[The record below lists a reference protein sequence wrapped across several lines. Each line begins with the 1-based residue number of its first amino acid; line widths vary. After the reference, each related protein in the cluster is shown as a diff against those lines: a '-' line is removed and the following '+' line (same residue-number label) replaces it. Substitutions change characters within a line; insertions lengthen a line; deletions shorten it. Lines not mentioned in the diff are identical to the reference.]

1 MEGNSP
7 NASRG
12 KGLRCT
18 LLPVRLRA
26 GAFDIE
32 GLQKERFGRHR
43 AAVNRGRCDQGL
55 GRNGVGKAN
64 KKSPFDNKHNDI
76 LHVFGY
82 GDRLDPAVA
91 EEAARVL
98 GIAAGSPTDQGEWML
113 PQLRLAAVDQAV
125 RYIERNCNQSALYG
139 GAKFTMAP
147 HPDETPWG
155 TGPLE
160 PVFGSNST
168 AFSVYGT
175 LRGFYDL
182 LLIPEYWLS
191 QYCVS
196 IEAARE
202 ALAVVCPDGFPEL
215 PPAERFLSADLEAA
229 KILAKQYWPN
239 AEHFN
244 AVLDK
249 IAEIVGASG
258 HRSKIAREKTKL
270 KQRANSV
277 RELINGLLGHHKS
290 LTVVAAR
297 LSVRQDDP
305 LDRIDVIMKNAFAR
319 LIGDRRND
327 ALLSKAIGYFWVLQ
341 ESFKT
346 TFRKPLPRA
355 DIDNPVGRI
364 TLHYDLVMFFDAG
377 RSREVKAIGGH
388 IGACWKVL
396 AGKGA
401 FYRALNGES
410 FHPYEKIG
418 EGWKVEK
425 AGLFPSEYEFVGLV
439 HEHSLAARNLRRA
452 ALSMVYSAA
461 LRKSSK
467 QSTTLIKS
475 TMRRFGKSDLL
486 TARGLDKPGRGN
498 QRGPSGVKHGR
509 KKRPKYVPPENL
521 R

>member
-1 MEGNSP
+1 M
-7 NASRG
+7 AIIICRG
-12 KGLRCT
+12 DGLQRT
-18 LLPVRLRA
+18 LLSSCYVTVRHALT
-26 GAFDIE
+26 GAHTACHFSARGAD
-32 GLQKERFGRHR
+32 
-43 AAVNRGRCDQGL
+43 ANRGWCGQGPR
-55 GRNGVGKAN
+55 GNRVGKAN
-64 KKSPFDNKHNDI
+64 KNSPFEKKHNDV

-82 GDRLDPAVA
+82 GERLDPAVA

-98 GIAAGSPTDQGEWML
+98 GIAAGSPTGQGEWML
-113 PQLRLAAVDQAV
+113 PQLTLALADQAV
-125 RYIERNCNQSALYG
+125 RYIERNYNQSALYG
-139 GAKFTMAP
+139 GAKFAKAP
-147 HPDETPWG
+147 YPDEIRWG
-155 TGPLE
+155 KAPLE
-160 PVFGSNST
+160 PVIDRNPT
-168 AFSVYGT
+168 AFDIYRK
-175 LRGFYDL
+175 LRGFYYL
-182 LLIPEYWLS
+182 LSIPEYWVG

-202 ALAVVCPDGFPEL
+202 ALVAVCPNGFPEL
-215 PPAERFLSADLEAA
+215 PPKERFGSADLETA
-229 KILAKQYWPN
+229 KILTEQCWPK

-244 AVLDK
+244 AILDK
-249 IAEIVGASG
+249 IAEIVSAGG
-258 HRSKIAREKTKL
+258 YRSKIAREKTKL

-277 RELINGLLGHHKS
+277 RDLINGLLGHHKS
-290 LTVVAAR
+290 LTVVATR
-297 LSVRQDDP
+297 LSIRQGDP
-305 LDRIDVIMKNAFAR
+305 LDRIDVVMKSAFAR

-364 TLHYDLVMFFDAG
+364 TLHYDLVIFFDAG
-377 RSREVKAIGGH
+377 RSREVKAIGRH

-396 AGKGA
+396 AGEGA

-410 FHPYEKIG
+410 FYPYEKIG

-425 AGLFPSEYEFVGLV
+425 AGLFPSEYEFTGLV
-439 HEHSLAARNLRRA
+439 NEQGLAARNLRRA

-461 LRKSSK
+461 LRKPSK
-467 QSTTLIKS
+467 QSPTLFKS

-498 QRGPSGVKHGR
+498 QRGPSAVKRER
-509 KKRPKYVPPENL
+509 KKRPQYAPPENL